1 MPVVFIVA
9 LLHCWTSRGLQFL
22 FSLLK
27 RVRVF
32 SGFEFSFTNFTVSGS
47 RCFYSAAGCAGEEG
61 ALECARHVFV
71 YEVPKIMESKL
82 WEWLPKLSAYY
93 SVCKYNC
100 VVIISLKNSQ
110 PLDW

>member
-1 MPVVFIVA
+1 MFSAVSSFLLPTSLVLDVVVFT
-9 LLHCWTSRGLQFL
+9 LRP
-22 FSLLK
+22 
-27 RVRVF
+27 
-32 SGFEFSFTNFTVSGS
+32 
-47 RCFYSAAGCAGEEG
+47 GCAGEEG